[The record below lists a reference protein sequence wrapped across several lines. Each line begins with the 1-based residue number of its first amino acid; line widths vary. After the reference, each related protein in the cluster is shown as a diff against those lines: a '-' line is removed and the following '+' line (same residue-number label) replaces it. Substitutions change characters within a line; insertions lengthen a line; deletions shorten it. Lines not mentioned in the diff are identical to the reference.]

1 MLTDNGLIPDPEK
14 TMAIV
19 NMPTPNNVKPLQEFL
34 GMIQYLSKFLP
45 QLLTITAP
53 LRKSEGK
60 NTQWCWL
67 SVRDE
72 TVAKLKQ
79 LICEATVLRNFDPA
93 KQVTVQYT
101 IQCDASERGLGYS
114 LFRFP
119 CDYCVLS
126 E

>member
-1 MLTDNGLIPDPEK
+1 MKLRCFSVTFIGHVLTDNGLTPDPEK

-19 NMPTPNNVKPLQEFL
+19 NMPTPNSVKPPQEFL

-53 LRKSEGK
+53 LTKSEGE

-72 TVAKLKQ
+72 AVAKLKR
-79 LICEATVLRNFDPA
+79 LKCEATVLRNFDPA
-93 KQVTVQYT
+93 KQVTAQYNVMLLNV
-101 IQCDASERGLGYS
+101 A
-114 LFRFP
+114 
-119 CDYCVLS
+119 
-126 E
+126 